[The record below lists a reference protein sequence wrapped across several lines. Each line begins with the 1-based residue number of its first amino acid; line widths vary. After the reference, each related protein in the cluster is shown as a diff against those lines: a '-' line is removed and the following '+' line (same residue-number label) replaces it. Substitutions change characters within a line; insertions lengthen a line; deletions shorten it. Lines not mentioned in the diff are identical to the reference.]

1 MLQKLGVTQNLAQFV
16 VGTRWEDIPEQIRH
30 QAKRSLMN
38 FFAVAIA
45 GCRTDPVD
53 LALKSLSEFT
63 GGRQATVIGRSER
76 LDALSAAFLN
86 GAGANVH
93 DYCDTHARTALHGTA
108 PLAPGLLALSELRP
122 VTGADLLLAFVLGFE
137 VQCRIGNAISPG
149 HYVQGWHIT
158 SSCGIFGAAAGA
170 GRLLGLDAQKMIW
183 TLGIASTQSSGL
195 CECLGWPAKSV
206 GVGNAARNG
215 LWAALLAERGYQGPA
230 EPIAGAQGFFHA
242 MGQEPDWTALTDG
255 LGETWEL
262 AENSFKPYPGG
273 FVIHPFLDAVLDWRR
288 NHLGQAIERIV
299 LHAHPL
305 VILRTN
311 RPNVSTA
318 RESQSSVQHAV
329 AAALIYGKAG
339 VEEFSEAAVHDP
351 AVLDVRRRIEVVR
364 DENIPVISARVELWT
379 KDGAKHDLS
388 VEAARGSAPNP
399 MSDRD
404 LEEKLRNNAAGWE
417 PGHDIQPLIDAIW
430 ALDKSPDVSTLAA
443 LATPRQ

>member
-1 MLQKLGVTQNLAQFV
+1 MLQKVGVTQNLAQFV
-16 VGTRWEDIPEQIRH
+16 VSTRWEDIPESIRH
-30 QAKRSLMN
+30 QAKRSLLN

-63 GGRQATVIGRSER
+63 GGRQATVVGRSER

-86 GAGANVH
+86 GASANVH
-93 DYCDTHARTALHGTA
+93 DYCDTHARTAIHGTS

-122 VTGADLLLAFVLGFE
+122 VSGADLLLAFVLGFE
-137 VQCRIGNAISPG
+137 VQCRIGNAISPR

-158 SSCGIFGAAAGA
+158 STCGIFGAAAGA
-170 GRLLGLDAQKMIW
+170 GRLLGLDLQKMIW

-215 LWAALLAERGYQGPA
+215 LWAALLAARGYQGPA
-230 EPIAGAQGFFHA
+230 EPIAGPQGFFHA
-242 MGQEPDWTALTDG
+242 MGQEPDWSALTNG

-262 AENSFKPYPGG
+262 ADNSFKAYPGG
-273 FVIHPFLDAVLDWRR
+273 FVIHPFLDAILDWRSS
-288 NHLGQAIERIV
+288 HSGQAIERVV
-299 LHAHPL
+299 LHTHPL

-318 RESQSSVQHAV
+318 RESQSSVQHGV
-329 AAALIYGKAG
+329 AAALVYDKAG
-339 VEEFSEAAVHDP
+339 VEEFSENAVHDP

-364 DENIPVISARVELWT
+364 DETIPVISAKIELWT

-388 VEAARGSAPNP
+388 IAAARGSAPNP
-399 MSDRD
+399 MTDRD
-404 LEEKLRNNAAGWE
+404 LEEKLRNSVAGWE
-417 PGHDIQPLIDAIW
+417 PGHNIQPLIDAVW
-430 ALDKSPDVSTLAA
+430 ALDKSADVSRLAA

>member
-16 VGTRWEDIPEQIRH
+16 ISTRWEDIPEQIRH
-30 QAKRSLMN
+30 QAKRSLLN
-38 FFAVAIA
+38 FFAVTIA

-108 PLAPGLLALSELRP
+108 PLAPGLLALSELRT
-122 VTGADLLLAFVLGFE
+122 VSGADLLLAFVLGFE

-170 GRLLGLDAQKMIW
+170 GKLLGLDLQKMIW

-206 GVGNAARNG
+206 GVGNSARNG

-242 MGQEPDWTALTDG
+242 MGQEPNWSALTEG

-273 FVIHPFLDAVLDWRR
+273 FVIHPFLDAVLDWKRD
-288 NHLGQAIERIV
+288 HSSQAIDRIV

-305 VILRTN
+305 VILRTD

-318 RESQSSVQHAV
+318 RESQSSVQHSV
-329 AAALIYGKAG
+329 AAALVFGKAG
-339 VEEFSEAAVHDP
+339 VEQFSEAAVHDP

-364 DENIPVISARVELWT
+364 DENTPVISARIELWT

-388 VEAARGSAPNP
+388 VPAARGSAPNP
-399 MSDRD
+399 MSDHD
-404 LEEKLRNNAAGWE
+404 LEEKLRNSVAGWE
-417 PGHDIQPLIDAIW
+417 QGHDIQPLIDAIW
-430 ALDKSPDVSTLAA
+430 ALDKSPDVSKLAA
-443 LATPRQ
+443 LATPRA